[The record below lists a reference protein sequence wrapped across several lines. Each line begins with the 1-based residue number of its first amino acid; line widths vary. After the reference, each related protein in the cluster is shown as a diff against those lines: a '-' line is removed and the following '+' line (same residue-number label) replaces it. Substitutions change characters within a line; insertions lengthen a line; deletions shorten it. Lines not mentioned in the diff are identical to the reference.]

1 MSNFRRCVF
10 AESRDE
16 NLKYFR
22 KGGNTG
28 ALEAP
33 VEITQPFCQLFC
45 IVLCTIFHTAG
56 NGPKQMGPI
65 WRQNW
70 PHRSLNFKLWIF
82 LVLGA
87 GGHKAAKSS
96 PRTNQTFCHFVRRSW
111 GP

>member
-33 VEITQPFCQLFC
+33 VEITQLFCQLFC

-65 WRQNW
+65 WRQN
-70 PHRSLNFKLWIF
+70 
-82 LVLGA
+82 
-87 GGHKAAKSS
+87 S
-96 PRTNQTFCHFVRRSW
+96 PRRTFELVTTFW
-111 GP
+111 LTP